1 MRGSANIAKDWAMRR
16 LAMAQ
21 QSWAR
26 AIPGL
31 ALTIA
36 LGFVLVT
43 SLAPSQ
49 SLQAQNAASFTG
61 VASCAGSTCHGRS
74 EGNGAIVRQDEIA
87 TWQEASA
94 VSGAHSRAYALLG
107 GRRGQQ
113 IATSLGLGDARQAD
127 SCLGCHATFAPV
139 SERGPKFR
147 LDDGVGCE
155 SCHGA
160 AASWIA
166 SHYEVRGTHAN
177 NVANGLI
184 PLDQPQERARN
195 CLDCHYGSTSKGQF
209 VTHAMMAAGHPR
221 ITFELDL
228 FSAFQQHHDVDAD
241 YVQRKGQ
248 PDSLQLWAVGQAEAV
263 VRATDLFA
271 RPEFGMEGVFPQLYF
286 YDCHSCHRA
295 ITDGDA
301 RRLTFE
307 TNPGRPITFG
317 QPPFNDENIIMLGTI
332 ADSFAPARADAFRS
346 AARNFHGAMNKSR
359 SEAQAAAIALR
370 SEAQRLSDLLASRA
384 GRGADAFSVIA
395 AIGSKATAPRFT
407 DYAGSVQAVM
417 AIDTMLNAMVADGRV
432 TFGAAAGIRTDL
444 NRAYGAVRAPE
455 SYRPGE
461 FRAALGSATTAIGR
475 LR

>member
-1 MRGSANIAKDWAMRR
+1 MRESANQVLDTVGLMAAFKRR
-16 LAMAQ
+16 
-21 QSWAR
+21 WPR
-26 AIPGL
+26 ALSGL
-31 ALTIA
+31 ALTFA
-36 LGFVLVT
+36 LCFALFAGFT
-43 SLAPSQ
+43 PTH
-49 SLQAQNAASFTG
+49 SLQAQNATGFTG

-87 TWQEASA
+87 TWQEPSA

-107 GRRGQQ
+107 SRRGQQ
-113 IATSLGLGDARQAD
+113 ITASLGMGDARQAQA
-127 SCLGCHATFAPV
+127 CLGCHATFAPV
-139 SERGPKFR
+139 SQRGPKFR

-155 SCHGA
+155 SCHGSA
-160 AASWIA
+160 GDWIA
-166 SHYEVRGTHAN
+166 SHYEVNGSHAN
-177 NVANGLI
+177 NVANGLT
-184 PLDQPQERARN
+184 PLEQPQARAN
-195 CLDCHYGSTSKGQF
+195 VCLDCHYGSTDRGQF

-228 FSAFQQHHDVDAD
+228 FSSFQQHHNVDDD
-241 YVQRKGQ
+241 YVQRKGA

-271 RPEFGMEGVFPQLYF
+271 RPDYGTEGVFPQLYF

-295 ITDGDA
+295 ITDGSS

-332 ADSFAPARADAFRS
+332 AETFAPARADAFRS
-346 AARNFHGAMNKSR
+346 ASRNFHASMDKGR

-370 SEAQRLSDLLASRA
+370 GEARALSNLLASRS
-384 GRGADAFSVIA
+384 GRGNDAFAVIA
-395 AIGSKATAPRFT
+395 AIGDKATAPRFT

-432 TFGAAAGIRTDL
+432 TYGAAAGIRADL
-444 NRAYGAVRAPE
+444 NRAYGAVRGPD
-455 SYRPGE
+455 SYRPAD